1 MDLKKWFVFVLFLN
15 INKLFICFNFKGIT
29 KEPAKKLA
37 IGDDDTVVK
46 KQLLPSKLHCK
57 PDNVPQDVFNI
68 IVKFLQE

>member
-1 MDLKKWFVFVLFLN
+1 M
-15 INKLFICFNFKGIT
+15 T

-46 KQLLPSKLHCK
+46 KQLLSSKLHCK